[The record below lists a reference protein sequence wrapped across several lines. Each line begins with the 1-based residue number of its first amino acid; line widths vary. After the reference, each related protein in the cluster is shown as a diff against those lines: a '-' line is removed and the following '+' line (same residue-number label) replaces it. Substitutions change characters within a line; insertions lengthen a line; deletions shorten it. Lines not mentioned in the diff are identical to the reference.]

1 MLSPR
6 HLTGVSSLAP
16 KRNIHKE
23 FYLYIYYNVY
33 RVKTECCI
41 NNKKAYVQQDAL

>member
-16 KRNIHKE
+16 RRNIYKK
-23 FYLYIYYNVY
+23 FIYKIYYNIYEELNLNV
-33 RVKTECCI
+33 
-41 NNKKAYVQQDAL
+41 L